1 MYSTSLYFG
10 SRGSTR
16 RKSSRVTD
24 TQFAPVFFSNARIVA
39 SRDASRSIANIFLNI
54 KTLHITSKFMTAA
67 KIKPCRRTDTSK
79 SVAAQKDKDG
89 ASIVQ
94 KPFQQR
100 ESYYAG
106 IKATKRQ

>member
-1 MYSTSLYFG
+1 
-10 SRGSTR
+10 
-16 RKSSRVTD
+16 
-24 TQFAPVFFSNARIVA
+24 
-39 SRDASRSIANIFLNI
+39 
-54 KTLHITSKFMTAA
+54 
-67 KIKPCRRTDTSK
+67 
-79 SVAAQKDKDG
+79 VAAQKDKDR

>member
-1 MYSTSLYFG
+1 M
-10 SRGSTR
+10 
-16 RKSSRVTD
+16 KV
-24 TQFAPVFFSNARIVA
+24 V
-39 SRDASRSIANIFLNI
+39 
-54 KTLHITSKFMTAA
+54 